1 MMIWKDS
8 SKVTQHF
15 QQIQHVKCYPSCAG
29 WWFFP
34 HYLQVFIYPKWCM
47 DFSHR
52 FLTSR
57 QRQKTLQKQRWM
69 HSQGIG
75 RMGRFVVAH
84 NVWNVCFLFDFIL
97 NPYTLYFAGS
107 YFQILPLYTCKYIWV
122 RIFIEATK
130 HCRKHLRLIP
140 RLIPYWTEGSL
151 PFNTPSCNTPFNTL
165 LSV

>member
-1 MMIWKDS
+1 MFLKRTHAMLNR
-8 SKVTQHF
+8 
-15 QQIQHVKCYPSCAG
+15 
-29 WWFFP
+29 WWYEKILQKSPNISNKSNMLNATHPVLVDGFFP
-34 HYLQVFIYPKWCM
+34 HYLQVFIDPKWCM

-97 NPYTLYFAGS
+97 NPYTLYLLVATFKFS
-107 YFQILPLYTCKYIWV
+107 LYIRANTYGYE
-122 RIFIEATK
+122 FL
-130 HCRKHLRLIP
+130 LRLLNIAES
-140 RLIPYWTEGSL
+140 T
-151 PFNTPSCNTPFNTL
+151 F
-165 LSV
+165 V